1 MRYQV
6 PDAHAP
12 KLDGTDVAD
21 VAQASMFKSAWF
33 CTEESSVDVKPVKPS
48 VVDKHTSQE
57 PNDDPDATTHRRA
70 GTDPAV
76 RGFRRRAPDAAVD
89 AARRTDAAEPDTPCG
104 AVRVEVVDAVPAGPA
119 RR

>member
-1 MRYQV
+1 MRYQFL
-6 PDAHAP
+6 DAHGP
-12 KLDGTDVAD
+12 TLDGTDVAD
-21 VAQASMFKSAWF
+21 VAQASMCNSARF
-33 CTEESSVDVKPVKPS
+33 CREESSVDVRRVKPS

-57 PNDDPDATTHRRA
+57 PNDDPDAATHRRA
-70 GTDPAV
+70 ETDPAV

-104 AVRVEVVDAVPAGPA
+104 AVRVEVVDAVPAGHA